1 MKVERAKTGSDC
13 ALCDAHAK
21 GAEGHEAHA
30 RPQRGRAVPWIAL
43 VILTFAVPP
52 FLGESDRLVA
62 FALCAAV
69 AACAGL
75 AWLTHRMGL
84 RTSALAIA
92 ETTEEL
98 TGEAD
103 QRVAMVIR
111 QFEWAVSDVTKLRDA
126 LKRTQDA
133 QTAAEANERR
143 LQHRLRLLE
152 GQLRSAN
159 PKTDEHPKTN
169 GAPVV
174 AADEPS
180 TAPLTEQL
188 IVPLTWRVF
197 EENKLA
203 WLRLESAGIVPSQVR
218 ILNEGGRVLT
228 TGAPGALANING
240 AQVALALRAPDNLVA
255 TLEGRSADRFKF
267 EALVGEVWC
276 AVELRAATRSAT
288 PGAAN
293 GNGHPAAN
301 GATNGATN
309 GNGHGATNGATN
321 GNAGGALKESN
332 GSSSHWH
339 PADDQHRQALIA

>member
-1 MKVERAKTGSDC
+1 VKVERAKTGSDC
-13 ALCDAHAK
+13 ALCDAHAR
-21 GAEGHEAHA
+21 GAESHEAHA
-30 RPQRGRAVPWIAL
+30 RPPRGRVIPWIGL

-84 RTSALAIA
+84 RTTALALA

-152 GQLRSAN
+152 GQLLSAHSQ
-159 PKTDEHPKTN
+159 TAEHPKTN
-169 GAPVV
+169 RAHVV
-174 AADEPS
+174 AADEPP
-180 TAPLTEQL
+180 TALPTEQL
-188 IVPLTWRVF
+188 VVPLTWRVF
-197 EENKLA
+197 EENKLP

-228 TGAPGALANING
+228 TGAPGADANMNG
-240 AQVALALRAPDNLVA
+240 TQVALALRAPDNLVA

-276 AVELRAATRSAT
+276 AVELKAATRSTT
-288 PGAAN
+288 PGATNGATN
-293 GNGHPAAN
+293 GNGHGAA
-301 GATNGATN
+301 GGATN

-321 GNAGGALKESN
+321 GNTSGAAKESN
-332 GSSSHWH
+332 GSSHWH

>member
-30 RPQRGRAVPWIAL
+30 GPPRGRAIPWIGL

-62 FALCAAV
+62 FSLCAAV

-84 RTSALAIA
+84 RTSALALA

-152 GQLRSAN
+152 GQLRSAHS
-159 PKTDEHPKTN
+159 KTDELPKTN

-174 AADEPS
+174 AADEPP
-180 TAPLTEQL
+180 TAPPSEQL
-188 IVPLTWRVF
+188 VVPLTWRIF

-218 ILNEGGRVLT
+218 ILNEGGRILT
-228 TGAPGALANING
+228 TGAPGAEANMNG
-240 AQVALALRAPDNLVA
+240 AQVALALRAPDNVVA

-267 EALVGEVWC
+267 EALVGDVWC
-276 AVELRAATRSAT
+276 AVELKAATRSAT
-288 PGAAN
+288 PGAPN
-293 GNGHPAAN
+293 GNGHAAAN

-321 GNAGGALKESN
+321 GSTTGAVKESN
-332 GSSSHWH
+332 GSSHWH